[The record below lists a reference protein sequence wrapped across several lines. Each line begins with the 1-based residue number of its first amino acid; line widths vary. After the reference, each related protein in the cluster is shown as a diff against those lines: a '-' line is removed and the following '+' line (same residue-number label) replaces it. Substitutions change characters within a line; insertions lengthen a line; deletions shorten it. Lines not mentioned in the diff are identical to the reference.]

1 MSAHPYDDDL
11 VQAAFTQKNYGWQTE
26 YLRPLAKRSIAE
38 AECMLGVLYQLG
50 LGVELDPGLAEKWFL
65 RAARKNFPIAW
76 CNLGTLYLSGA
87 PGKYPKAKLRIV
99 INEPPKRAV
108 PATPAT
114 SDCLQPT
121 VLPAWASHTYPEP
134 WR

>member
-87 PGKYPKAKLRIV
+87 PGQVSESKAKDCYQ
-99 INEPPKRAV
+99 RAAKAGG
-108 PATPAT
+108 P
-114 SDCLQPT
+114 
-121 VLPAWASHTYPEP
+121 SHAGYL
-134 WR
+134 